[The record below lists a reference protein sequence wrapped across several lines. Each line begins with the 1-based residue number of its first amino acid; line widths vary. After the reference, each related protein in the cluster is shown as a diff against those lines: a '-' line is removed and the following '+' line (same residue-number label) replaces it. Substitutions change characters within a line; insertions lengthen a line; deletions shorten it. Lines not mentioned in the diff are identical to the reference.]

1 MSGKQRRERGTRLVD
16 QAYRSEG
23 LAPFFMHDDVQ
34 HFFSFYEAGCVNEIA
49 AADANDDDARR
60 NAGMKLQAMRRLK
73 QHMADIIATG
83 ERAKVTL
90 EKIDE

>member
-1 MSGKQRRERGTRLVD
+1 MSDRQRRERGTRLVE

-34 HFFSFYEAGCVNEIA
+34 QFFKLYEAGCVNEIA
-49 AADANDDDARR
+49 VADANDDDVRR
-60 NAGMKLQAMRRLK
+60 NAGMKLQAMRQLK
-73 QHMADIIATG
+73 QHIAEIIATG

-90 EKIDE
+90 EKIDD

>member
-1 MSGKQRRERGTRLVD
+1 MSDRQRRERGERLID

-34 HFFSFYEAGCVNEIA
+34 QFFAVYEAGCVNDIVA
-49 AADANDDDARR
+49 AGVNDDDARR
-60 NAGMKLQAMRRLK
+60 DAGVRLVAMRQLK
-73 QHMADIIATG
+73 KHMAEIIATG
-83 ERAKVTL
+83 ERAKLAL